1 MPRLEG
7 DIRGCPIPQHRKKNW
22 QIPKYRVENRRNTDT
37 AFMIGHAVSI
47 TRVFLFVCLFAT
59 VVTSTPA
66 IFFNFQVKRDG
77 LESNRATNLR
87 LKHRL
92 KERYSPLLPLTK
104 WQNIARWGNAIFLQN
119 RKNNTPPSKYLPTL
133 DMRGQMNGTA
143 ILWRTASFTRYRY
156 PEGWKTAYRAQGW
169 MILQYRTL
177 KSKLPRYR

>member
-7 DIRGCPIPQHRKKNW
+7 DIRGYPIPQHRKKNW

-37 AFMIGHAVSI
+37 AFMIGQAVSI

-92 KERYSPLLPLTK
+92 KERYSPLLPPPPPNDKIQPVGETRFFYRIEK
-104 WQNIARWGNAIFLQN
+104 IIH
-119 RKNNTPPSKYLPTL
+119 PPSKYLPTL

-143 ILWRTASFTRYRY
+143 IL
-156 PEGWKTAYRAQGW
+156 
-169 MILQYRTL
+169 
-177 KSKLPRYR
+177 

>member
-7 DIRGCPIPQHRKKNW
+7 DIRGYPIPQHRKKNW

-59 VVTSTPA
+59 VVSSTPA

-87 LKHRL
+87 LNTQ
-92 KERYSPLLPLTK
+92 TK
-104 WQNIARWGNAIFLQN
+104 
-119 RKNNTPPSKYLPTL
+119 RKVQSFAPPPPPQPNDK
-133 DMRGQMNGTA
+133 
-143 ILWRTASFTRYRY
+143 I
-156 PEGWKTAYRAQGW
+156 
-169 MILQYRTL
+169 
-177 KSKLPRYR
+177 

>member
-7 DIRGCPIPQHRKKNW
+7 DIRGYPIPQHRKKNW

-92 KERYSPLLPLTK
+92 KERYSPLLPPPHQMTK
-104 WQNIARWGNAIFLQN
+104 YSPLGKRDF
-119 RKNNTPPSKYLPTL
+119 
-133 DMRGQMNGTA
+133 
-143 ILWRTASFTRYRY
+143 FT
-156 PEGWKTAYRAQGW
+156 E
-169 MILQYRTL
+169 
-177 KSKLPRYR
+177 